1 MKFVIAV
8 LFGITL
14 AAVHLDSPVQLVQ
27 TQPPQII
34 QARIVQSAIPL
45 QPTNNIQYLVLPRE
59 QKAASYSTLAKVHHQ
74 TGGTMNCRVNTRTI
88 NMTEISPGR
97 FDLKQQQTIECHP
110 VPIL

>member
-1 MKFVIAV
+1 MKSAIVL
-8 LFGITL
+8 LFGIAS

-34 QARIVQSAIPL
+34 QARIL
-45 QPTNNIQYLVLPRE
+45 QPTDHIQYLVVPRE
-59 QKAASYSTLAKVHHQ
+59 QKTTVSTSTLTKVHHQ
-74 TGGTMNCRVNTRTI
+74 TGGTMNCRVNTHTI

-110 VPIL
+110 APIL